1 MRPLLCGLSSGP
13 SSTKRSHPLAWSS
26 STSMTTITWST
37 WWTMTS
43 HLRTASG
50 RLWMILLSSWTL
62 QLSSENRN
70 TYLISSIH
78 SLTAGSQTAAPV
90 RMVDHAL
97 LNPVSTSAQSQA
109 SLQIYTHTTCSS
121 IPNTNI
127 PWPPLT
133 EQQPEPS
140 ELLRWGS
147 SLSLKASSAGWKG
160 ANHSY
165 VDYSIG
171 ELQCTNVAKLSGF
184 LVNIFIP
191 DTLPWGQKHSC
202 QQCLCKEN
210 ISVVT
215 SPSKKPKLLL
225 YYTPKIY
232 CIITDN
238 ISFVLTPEKRFKF
251 SHFSTCL
258 YYSSCFL
265 IGIYEFQFW
274 MRPNRNHII
283 SSVINYM
290 NTTVSCTR
298 LDSCKQSKE

>member
-1 MRPLLCGLSSGP
+1 
-13 SSTKRSHPLAWSS
+13 
-26 STSMTTITWST
+26 
-37 WWTMTS
+37 
-43 HLRTASG
+43 
-50 RLWMILLSSWTL
+50 MILLSSWTL

-78 SLTAGSQTAAPV
+78 SLTAGSQKPAPV

-97 LNPVSTSAQSQA
+97 LNSVSTSA
-109 SLQIYTHTTCSS
+109 SLPGSEQIYTHTICSS

-147 SLSLKASSAGWKG
+147 SLSSKASSAGWKG
-160 ANHSY
+160 ANHSF
-165 VDYSIG
+165 VDW
-171 ELQCTNVAKLSGF
+171 CTGVLLCYNVAKLSGF
-184 LVNIFIP
+184 LVNILIT

-215 SPSKKPKLLL
+215 SPSKKAKLLL

-232 CIITDN
+232 CSITDN
-238 ISFVLTPEKRFKF
+238 ISFVLTPED
-251 SHFSTCL
+251 
-258 YYSSCFL
+258 SSNFPTFL
-265 IGIYEFQFW
+265 LA
-274 MRPNRNHII
+274 
-283 SSVINYM
+283 S
-290 NTTVSCTR
+290 TTVPVF
-298 LDSCKQSKE
+298 